1 MIPQEDIC
9 QVNLLI
15 HQGFC
20 LHIDKFRL
28 TAQILVN
35 ICQVFVGIETFLNT
49 KITLNINKLSSIQSN
64 KLSRIKEV
72 AELQTAN
79 VHF

>member
-1 MIPQEDIC
+1 MISQEDIC

-20 LHIDKFRL
+20 LPIDKFRV

-35 ICQVFVGIETFLNT
+35 ICQVFVGIETFLNI
-49 KITLNINKLSSIQSN
+49 KITL
-64 KLSRIKEV
+64 
-72 AELQTAN
+72 
-79 VHF
+79 